1 MKFVLLIF
9 KNLRRN
15 RLRTLL
21 TAMAVVCL
29 VMIFS
34 MIVTVL
40 RFLQLAVTARST
52 DVPIV
57 ITERYR
63 FPSRF
68 DRRYIE
74 QIVHSGSSLNDEL
87 TASAGFRPEKHTLWH
102 FVAFTLDPERKDK
115 NLEFLV
121 IATLPD
127 KMKDMID
134 GLEDLDPKLSELMA
148 KPPQTR
154 RDNIGILIGPDR
166 LAKLH
171 KKVGDVFKAISLSHR
186 EGASGRRQPIEMEF
200 EIVGELPATSRWA
213 QGAFMDYAYLD
224 RVLKEK
230 KSELDGQV
238 NLGWLKLADQD
249 SAARASGLIERT
261 ISDVK
266 SETASTAVG
275 RFLEAYKDL
284 FNGIKFVLIP
294 AIMVVMVVIV
304 ANAISITVRERTRE
318 MAVLKVLG
326 FRPGQILFLV
336 LGEGL
341 LIGLVGGLFGASITY
356 ALINFVAGGIK
367 IPIAFFPV
375 FFVPAQVFW
384 WGPTLGV
391 ATALLGGIVPASSA
405 RSVKVSEVFAKVA

>member
-1 MKFVLLIF
+1 MRFLLLIF

-15 RLRTLL
+15 RVRTLL
-21 TAMAVVCL
+21 TATAVVCL

-52 DVPIV
+52 NVPIV

-74 QIVHSGSSLNDEL
+74 QIVRSGSTLNDEL
-87 TASAGFRPEKHTLWH
+87 MAAGGFRPENHTIWH

-115 NLEFLV
+115 NLEFMI
-121 IATLPD
+121 IATLPE
-127 KMKDMID
+127 KMPSMID
-134 GLEDLDPKLSELMA
+134 GLEDLDPKLCELMS

-154 RDNIGILIGPDR
+154 RDGVGILIGPDR
-166 LAKLH
+166 LARLNKR
-171 KKVGDVFKAISLSHR
+171 VGDVFKAISLSHR
-186 EGASGRRQPIEMEF
+186 EGASGLRQPIEMEF
-200 EIVGELPATSRWA
+200 EVVGELPATSRWA

-230 KSELDGQV
+230 KSELDGQI
-238 NLGWLKLADQD
+238 NLGWLKLNDQD
-249 SAARASGLIERT
+249 SALRASGLIEAS
-261 ISDVK
+261 INDVK

-275 RFLEAYKDL
+275 RFLDAYKDL

-294 AIMVVMVVIV
+294 AIMIVMVVIV
-304 ANAISITVRERTRE
+304 ANAISITVRERTDE

-341 LIGLVGGLFGASITY
+341 LIGFAGGLCGASITY
-356 ALINFVAGGIK
+356 ALINLVAGGIK

-375 FFVPAQVFW
+375 FFVPIQVFW

-391 ATALLGGIVPASSA
+391 VTALLGGIVPAWHA
-405 RSVKVSEVFAKVA
+405 RSVRVSDVFAKVA

>member
-1 MKFVLLIF
+1 MKLALLIV

-15 RLRTLL
+15 RLRSVLTLL
-21 TAMAVVCL
+21 AVVCL
-29 VMIFS
+29 VAIFS

-40 RFLQLAVTARST
+40 RFLQMVVTAQAR

-74 QIVHSGSSLNDEL
+74 QIVYPGSSLYNEL
-87 TASAGFRPEKHTLWH
+87 TASPGFHPEKYTLWY
-102 FVAFTLDPERKDK
+102 FSAFTLDTERKDR

-127 KMKDMID
+127 KMPVMID
-134 GLEDLDPKLSELMA
+134 GLEELDPRLCALMK

-166 LAKLH
+166 LRRLNKR
-171 KKVGDVFKAISLSHR
+171 VGDVFKATSLTLR
-186 EGASGRRQPIEMEF
+186 EGVSGQRLPIEMEF
-200 EIVGELPATSRWA
+200 EVVGELPGTSRWA
-213 QGAFMDYAYLD
+213 QGAFMDYEYLD

-230 KSELDGQV
+230 KSEMDGQV
-238 NLGWLKLADQD
+238 NLGWLKLDDQE
-249 SAARASGLIERT
+249 SAARASGLIERE

-266 SETASTAVG
+266 SETASTAVS
-275 RFLEAYKDL
+275 RFLEGYKDL
-284 FNGIKFVLIP
+284 FNGIKFLLIP
-294 AIMVVMVVIV
+294 AIMIVMVVIV
-304 ANAISITVRERTRE
+304 ANAISITVRERTTE

-326 FRPGQILFLV
+326 FRPRQILILI

-341 LIGLVGGLFGASITY
+341 LLGVLGGLLGATLTYASI
-356 ALINFVAGGIK
+356 NHVAGGIK

-375 FFVPAQVFW
+375 FFVPVQVFW
-384 WGPTLGV
+384 WGPVLGA
-391 ATALLGGIVPASSA
+391 ATALLGGIVPAWNA
-405 RSVKVSEVFAKVA
+405 RGVKVSEVFAKVA